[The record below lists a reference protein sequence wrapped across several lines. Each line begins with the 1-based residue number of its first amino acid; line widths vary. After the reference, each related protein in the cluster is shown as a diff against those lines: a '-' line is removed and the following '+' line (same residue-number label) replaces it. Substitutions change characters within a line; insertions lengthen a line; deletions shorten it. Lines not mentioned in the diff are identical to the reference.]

1 MQQKILLVDDRE
13 DNLFSLET
21 ILEADG
27 YSFTKCTS
35 GRQALKILLKEF
47 DFALIL
53 MDVKMPT
60 LNGFETAALIYE
72 REKLKHIPIIFI
84 TANNYGEEN
93 VFKGYRTGA
102 VDYIYKPINPEL
114 LRAKVSV
121 FVELFEKTRQLRTQE
136 QKLTA
141 MNKKLQDEIRER
153 ESRELQIR
161 ELNEELKQNI
171 AHLENANME
180 LDRFAFMASHDLQEP
195 LRKIRMFSDL
205 VYSRNGDALN
215 ESGKEYLQKI
225 QKAAGRMQT
234 LIQDILMFSRIA
246 TLKEPFSTVKLDA
259 LFEDLKADMKETIE
273 EKQAEIYIDKMPEV
287 RCNSR
292 LMMLLFHNLI
302 GNALKYSRK
311 GVAPVVR
318 ITSEISNTKSA
329 KIHTPSEKYCR
340 IFVEDNGIGF
350 DQQYVETIFGM
361 FKRLHHHTE
370 YEGTGIGLTLCKK
383 IAEVHNGSITAR
395 SQVGKGS
402 TFIVSLPVGGVP
414 AAEEAATPEAT
425 ATSTTTPPVTSD
437 SPHSEDALS
446 AG

>member
-21 ILEADG
+21 ILEADN
-27 YSFTKCTS
+27 YAFTKATS

-72 REKLKHIPIIFI
+72 REKLRHIPIIFI

-93 VFKGYRTGA
+93 IFKGYRTGA

-114 LRAKVSV
+114 LRAKVAV
-121 FVELFEKTRQLRTQE
+121 FVDLFEKTRQLRLQE
-136 QKLTA
+136 QKLIAT
-141 MNKKLQDEIRER
+141 NKKLQEEIRER
-153 ESRELQIR
+153 EATELKIR

-171 AHLENANME
+171 THLENANQE

-205 VYSRNGDALN
+205 IYTRNETNLDA
-215 ESGKEYLQKI
+215 SGKDYLIKI

-234 LIQDILMFSRIA
+234 LIQDILTFSRIA
-246 TLKEPFSTVKLDA
+246 AIKEPFAPVKLDT
-259 LFEDLKADMKETIE
+259 LFNELKADMKELIE
-273 EKQAEIYIDKMPEV
+273 EKHAEIYVEKLPEV

-292 LMMLLFHNLI
+292 LMMLLFQNLVS
-302 GNALKYSRK
+302 NALKYSKK
-311 GVAPVVR
+311 GVVPMIR
-318 ITSEISNTKSA
+318 ITSEISNTKAGKMS
-329 KIHTPSEKYCR
+329 TPSEKYCR

-350 DQQYVETIFGM
+350 DQQYVEHIFGM

-383 IAEVHNGSITAR
+383 IAEVHNGTITAR
-395 SQVGKGS
+395 SQLGKGS

-414 AAEEAATPEAT
+414 HSDADAMPATNNSESRSLQTDDAT
-425 ATSTTTPPVTSD
+425 
-437 SPHSEDALS
+437 
-446 AG
+446 